1 MSDTVIHFSTQELA
15 ELDKTA
21 MEASEAGF
29 YGKPVLANRWAHRT
43 VGLVLAGGRS
53 SRMGGEDKA
62 SLTLEGQSL
71 LKRVEERLKPQ
82 VANLIISSNA
92 DPVTLD
98 SNALVLADEIEGYA
112 GPLAGLLAGMRW
124 AQKNVP
130 QAFWMTS
137 AAVDTPF
144 FPQDLVDRL
153 VMSQGAPQ
161 PCIVLAQSGDRRHPV
176 FGLWP
181 VMLADSLE
189 AFLKDGNHKVGMWAD
204 SHSNSRAIF
213 GGPIVDGDIEIDPF
227 FNINEP
233 DDLEVARV
241 IAQELDKLPNDN

>member
-1 MSDTVIHFSTQELA
+1 MSDAIIHFSDQELA

-29 YGKPVLANRWAHRT
+29 QGKPDLANRWAHRT

-62 SLTLEGQSL
+62 TLTLEGHSL
-71 LKRVEERLKPQ
+71 LKRVEVRLKPQ
-82 VANLIISSNA
+82 VANLLVSSNA
-92 DPVTLD
+92 DPSSLD
-98 SNALVLADEIEGYA
+98 CNVLVLADEIDGYA
-112 GPLAGLLAGMRW
+112 GPLAGLLTGMRW
-124 AQKNVP
+124 AQKNAP
-130 QAFWMTS
+130 QAFWVAS

-161 PCIVLAQSGDRRHPV
+161 PCIVLAQSGDRSHPV

-204 SHSNSRAIF
+204 SHSNSRALF
-213 GGPIVDGDIEIDPF
+213 SGPIVDGDIEIDPF

-241 IAQELDKLPNDN
+241 IAQELDSKEI